1 MSVEIFIE
9 YTQVYFTRRWKM
21 KRQILLGL
29 SVLMV
34 GFMPFITNAERRMEL
49 LGVDPNVLKMTAL
62 GYDHRAKTLALK
74 NKEAVLDAENYS
86 WTDYKLWSHVPKDQD
101 AINKL
106 RNNPMIPFACKGLE
120 EEAVRKF
127 DRGSYFIISDEYK
140 VKYFDK
146 NSARVGKCECEFS
159 MSERE
164 YEHPSINCKV
174 PVYYKSLIYRGK

>member
-1 MSVEIFIE
+1 
-9 YTQVYFTRRWKM
+9 M
-21 KRQILLGL
+21 KRQVLLDL
-29 SVLMV
+29 SVLMIV
-34 GFMPFITNAERRMEL
+34 GTLMPAIANAERRAEL
-49 LGVDPNVLKMTAL
+49 IIDPDGSVLKMQRL
-62 GYDHRAKTLALK
+62 SGDNKAKTLALK

-86 WTDYKLWSHVPKDQD
+86 WTDYQLWSHVPKDQD

-106 RNNPMIPFACKGLE
+106 RNNPMKPYACKGLE
-120 EEAVRKF
+120 EDALRKF
-127 DRGSYFIISDEYK
+127 NRGDYFIITNEYN

-174 PVYYKSLIYRGK
+174 PVYYKSLIYRSK

>member
-1 MSVEIFIE
+1 
-9 YTQVYFTRRWKM
+9 M
-21 KRQILLGL
+21 KRQVLLGL
-29 SVLMV
+29 SVLMIV
-34 GFMPFITNAERRMEL
+34 GTLMPAITNGEIRTEL
-49 LGVDPNVLKMTAL
+49 VFEETHSRTSGKEYED
-62 GYDHRAKTLALK
+62 LALK

-127 DRGSYFIISDEYK
+127 NRGRYFIISNEYK
-140 VKYFDK
+140 KKYFDK